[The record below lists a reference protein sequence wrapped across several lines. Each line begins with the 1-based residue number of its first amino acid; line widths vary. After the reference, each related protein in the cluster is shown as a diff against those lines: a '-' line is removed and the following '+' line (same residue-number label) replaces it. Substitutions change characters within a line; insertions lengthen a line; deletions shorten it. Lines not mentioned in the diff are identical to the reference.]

1 MLKGSLG
8 SMSTSVRIAL
18 DAMGG
23 DHGPSVVIPGAAHAL
38 KTRPDIQFL
47 LYGDEAKLAPYLA
60 QHPELKGC
68 SRVIHTDVAVAMD
81 DKPSQALRRTRKS
94 SSMWMAIE
102 AVKNGDA
109 DVTVSAGNTGALMA
123 MSTVCLRTMAGI
135 ERPAIAAMWPTMR
148 GRAIVLDVGATIG
161 ADAQHLVD
169 LAIMGSAMARIVLNI
184 ETPTVGLLN
193 VGVEEIKGIEEVKA
207 ASRILREGKI
217 PSLRYQG
224 FVEGDDIGKGTV
236 DVVVTEGFTGN
247 IALKT
252 AEGTAKQLATIL
264 REGMQA
270 NLFTKLGYLLAR
282 SAFQNLK
289 SKMDP
294 SHVNGGVFLGLDGIV
309 IKSHGG
315 TDVRGFSNAVG
326 IGFDMVRH
334 QLLEKIR
341 HSLAVSDDR
350 RITITD
356 EMDTRA

>member
-1 MLKGSLG
+1 
-8 SMSTSVRIAL
+8 MSTSVRIAL

-47 LYGDEAKLAPYLA
+47 LFGDQAKLAPYLA
-60 QHPELKGC
+60 QHPELNAR
-68 SRVIHTDVAVAMD
+68 SRVIHTDVAIAMD

-102 AVKNGDA
+102 AVKNGEA
-109 DVTVSAGNTGALMA
+109 DCTVSAGNTGALMA

-184 ETPTVGLLN
+184 ETPSVGLLN

-356 EMDTRA
+356 EMDARA